1 MCISLELWLFW
12 EIIKLFGS
20 LFVIAEGIIYIQLLF
35 NIISNLIK
43 IPYERELINTLLP
56 NDAEQF
62 SSVWIQ
68 KIEFRFQHILW
79 GQIEETL
86 KVGIKLLAF
95 FWEKFQ
101 VL

>member
-1 MCISLELWLFW
+1 MVIFYNKKKNYNNADTSMCISLELWLFW

-68 KIEFRFQHILW
+68 KIEFRFLIP
-79 GQIEETL
+79 QI
-86 KVGIKLLAF
+86 
-95 FWEKFQ
+95 
-101 VL
+101 